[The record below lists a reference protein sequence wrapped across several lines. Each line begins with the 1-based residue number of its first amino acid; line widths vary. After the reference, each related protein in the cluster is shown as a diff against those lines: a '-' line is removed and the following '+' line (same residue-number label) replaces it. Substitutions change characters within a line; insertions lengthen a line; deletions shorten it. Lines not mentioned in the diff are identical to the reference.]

1 MDLYTVFSVDG
12 ISLPKMQAGN
22 LEGVLGSKLTNQ
34 WDPTLDNEANKK
46 FVADFKAKHGTY
58 PSFYAAQAYDSIK
71 LIDSAVAAVGGDMK
85 NIDGLR
91 AALKEA
97 KFDSVRGN
105 FKFGNNNMPIQNFYL
120 REVVEDADGKWAT
133 KVVSTV
139 YTDHV
144 DPYAADCKL

>member
-71 LIDSAVAAVGGDMK
+71 TSICVKWSKMQMVNGQLKLSALFTQITLTHTQGIA
-85 NIDGLR
+85 NCN
-91 AALKEA
+91 
-97 KFDSVRGN
+97 KF
-105 FKFGNNNMPIQNFYL
+105 
-120 REVVEDADGKWAT
+120 
-133 KVVSTV
+133 
-139 YTDHV
+139 
-144 DPYAADCKL
+144 